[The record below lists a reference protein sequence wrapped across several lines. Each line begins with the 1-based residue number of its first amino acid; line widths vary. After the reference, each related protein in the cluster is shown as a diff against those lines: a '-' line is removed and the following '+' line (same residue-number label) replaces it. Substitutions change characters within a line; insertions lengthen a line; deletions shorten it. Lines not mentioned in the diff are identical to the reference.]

1 MGTTSLSDLRRAD
14 GGSYVLAPAPA
25 PVCGPGEFAIAA
37 CGFEHGHIYGE
48 IGSLCQ
54 AGATL
59 KWVWDRNPE
68 QLAQVARK
76 YPQARVARSLD
87 EMLSELNRKALKHKS
102 ARDNYH
108 QQAAVLADKRNALQ
122 DKARKLVAEANL
134 MKQRRDDYNLS
145 AREAKEKREEWND
158 KVAMMRERG
167 GLGDIGEARAQS
179 QNYHQKVVKYSNS
192 GQVAHEKMLQL
203 RSDADKLREEAQTY
217 HEK

>member
-1 MGTTSLSDLRRAD
+1 MIEED
-14 GGSYVLAPAPA
+14 
-25 PVCGPGEFAIAA
+25 
-37 CGFEHGHIYGE
+37 
-48 IGSLCQ
+48 
-54 AGATL
+54 
-59 KWVWDRNPE
+59 
-68 QLAQVARK
+68 ART
-76 YPQARVARSLD
+76 LD

-167 GLGDIGEARAQS
+167 GLGDIGEPGPNPRTTIRRSSSTPTADRSPTRRCSSSDRMRTSSGRRPRDTTRSTWTARRPPTWSTSATS
-179 QNYHQKVVKYSNS
+179 RPS
-192 GQVAHEKMLQL
+192 G
-203 RSDADKLREEAQTY
+203 R
-217 HEK
+217 

>member
-1 MGTTSLSDLRRAD
+1 MISDMIEED
-14 GGSYVLAPAPA
+14 
-25 PVCGPGEFAIAA
+25 
-37 CGFEHGHIYGE
+37 
-48 IGSLCQ
+48 
-54 AGATL
+54 
-59 KWVWDRNPE
+59 
-68 QLAQVARK
+68 ART
-76 YPQARVARSLD
+76 LD
-87 EMLSELNRKALKHKS
+87 EMVSELNREAMKHKS

-145 AREAKEKREEWND
+145 AKEAKEKREEWND

-167 GLGDIGEARAQS
+167 GLGDIGEAKAQS

-203 RSDADKLREEAQTY
+203 RQDADKLRDEAQEY
-217 HEK
+217 HEKYLDCKKAADLEHERYIQAIRKIEKVRDNLPD